1 MESTNLREQIKYQ
14 KLFVGIILA
23 SFTHELRNHLAVV
36 KESSG
41 LQQDM
46 IALEGSVKDL
56 SGLVQTLQTVDEQ
69 VDNALQ
75 LTSFL
80 NRFAHRMDNEEA
92 YFSVAEV
99 LDELMVL
106 VSRLARQ
113 RLVALDTDFSEV
125 VPPVVGD
132 PANLQML
139 VFFLLDEKIRNL
151 PRESSILIRI
161 VGAQGGAMI
170 TIASQGDGLED
181 AEQGSRCPREVLQSV
196 ARGMEAEIIDGEGTQ
211 ETGIFLRGAW

>member
-1 MESTNLREQIKYQ
+1 MSLPEHIKYQ

-36 KESSG
+36 KETSG

-46 IALEGSVKDL
+46 ISLDQTVKDMP
-56 SGLVQTLQTVDEQ
+56 GLVQTLLTIDAQ

-75 LTSFL
+75 LIGFL
-80 NRFAHRMDNEEA
+80 NRFAHRMDSEA
-92 YFSVAEV
+92 AYYNVAEV

-113 RLVALDTDFSEV
+113 RLVTIETDFDAEI
-125 VPPVVGD
+125 PPVVGD

-139 VFFLLDEKIRNL
+139 VFFLLDEKMRNL
-151 PRESSILIRI
+151 PRESSIGIRI
-161 VGAQGGAMI
+161 RAAHGGAMI
-170 TIASQGDGLED
+170 GIVSPGPLQEEEAV
-181 AEQGSRCPREVLQSV
+181 SRCPREILLSV
-196 ARGMEAEIIDGEGTQ
+196 AERMGAEIVDNAEEQ
-211 ETGIFLRGAW
+211 EIGILLRGAW

>member
-46 IALEGSVKDL
+46 IALDGSVKDL
-56 SGLVQTLQTVDEQ
+56 SGLVQTLQSVDEQ
-69 VDNALQ
+69 IDNALQ
-75 LTSFL
+75 LSSFL

-161 VGAQGGAMI
+161 AGAQGGAMI
-170 TIASQGDGLED
+170 TIASQGDGPED
-181 AEQGSRCPREVLQSV
+181 VEQGSRCPREVLHSV
-196 ARGMEAEIIDGEGTQ
+196 ARGMGAEIIDGDGAQ

>member
-139 VFFLLDEKIRNL
+139 VFFLLVPCR
-151 PRESSILIRI
+151 P
-161 VGAQGGAMI
+161 GG
-170 TIASQGDGLED
+170 
-181 AEQGSRCPREVLQSV
+181 
-196 ARGMEAEIIDGEGTQ
+196 
-211 ETGIFLRGAW
+211 